1 MNSNT
6 SWQEKAKG
14 VRLVALDV
22 DGVLTDGSVTIS
34 SSGEEI
40 KSFNILDGMGIRFAI
55 DCGLIVAVISGR
67 TSLPVAQRMKELGV
81 SEIIQGVK
89 NKAAALKNLC
99 SKYNLRPDEAAFVG
113 DDVNDLP
120 AFHSAGLRIAVAN
133 ACQEVKNASDF
144 TTQNSGGHGAV
155 REVIEAILKS
165 QGRWDKAV
173 RDYVR
178 RSLQE
183 AFPDPENAKS
193 G

>member
-1 MNSNT
+1 MSPNT

-14 VRLVALDV
+14 VRLIALDV

-55 DCGLIVAVISGR
+55 NCGLTVAVISGR
-67 TSLPVAQRMKELGV
+67 ASLPVEQRMKDLGV
-81 SEIIQGVK
+81 SEIVQGAK
-89 NKAAALKNLC
+89 NKAAALKDLC
-99 SKYNLRPDEAAFVG
+99 SKYSLHPDEVAFVG

-120 AFHSAGLRIAVAN
+120 AFHTAGLRIAVAN

-144 TTQNSGGHGAV
+144 VTQNSGGHGAV
-155 REVIEAILKS
+155 REAIEALLKA
-165 QGRWDKAV
+165 QGRWEKAV
-173 RDYVR
+173 RDYVN
-178 RSLQE
+178 RSLEE
-183 AFPDPENAKS
+183 ACLDPQN